1 MKNVINHSI
10 KIKGSFYGNIFVSPN
25 FDLSLNDYNKYFDN
39 NIIDFDT
46 AKKIL
51 NDNGEEIITFFAM
64 KDPVINEVLEKVLIS
79 DKFLIGNIPFEF
91 NCICFLK
98 NYMIDFRDITKQSQ
112 KGIINVISN
121 GFNSGAF
128 IEEFKTIDD
137 VINFYKID
145 KKSAIILSD
154 KE

>member
-10 KIKGSFYGNIFVSPN
+10 KIKGSFSGNIFVSPN

-39 NIIDFDT
+39 NVIDFDT

-51 NDNGEEIITFFAM
+51 KNNEKDAITFFAM
-64 KDPVINEVLEKVLIS
+64 KDPVINEVLEKVLTS
-79 DKFLIGNIPFEF
+79 DKFLIGNIPFEL

-112 KGIINVISN
+112 KGIINVIAN

-145 KKSAIILSD
+145 KKTAIILSN
-154 KE
+154 